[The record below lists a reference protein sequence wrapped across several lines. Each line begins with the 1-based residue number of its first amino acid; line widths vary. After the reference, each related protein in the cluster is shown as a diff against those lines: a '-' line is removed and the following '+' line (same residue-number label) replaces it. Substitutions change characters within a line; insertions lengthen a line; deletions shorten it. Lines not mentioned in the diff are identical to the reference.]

1 MSFGMSPWEE
11 SWRWAEHHPWAFGS
25 SFPASPEFST
35 LTPPWEWPWQQL
47 SSWEEMP
54 WDEQRL
60 WNALEDVSYAIAID
74 LVTSPSPSG
83 GEYFVGWSQPPHP
96 IDWIP
101 SVNPKA
107 SHREQARAV
116 LYDYF
121 HDDHLRTWAGND
133 YVRKAFGT
141 KDKPIQNTADYD
153 PVLLVAAYED
163 KNHAVWK
170 TGSGPGYPKDG
181 WTTQTRKGKPGKGVP
196 VVSWDALDDAV
207 QLAIDKR
214 LKLGPLPQSSYVT
227 HPGPVY
233 IYYYDNDWMKKI
245 VYPSIDIPDALKPD
259 NKRWWSGGGI
269 GTHQSNDPK
278 QIEAERKNPGVPGGG
293 NWGDEGF
300 DFQKD
305 LGAVGEVFGII
316 MEAVGTV
323 LQVIPGVGTA
333 IGTALIVG
341 GAVIQSI
348 TAAIGDAMIGADNA
362 AALAGLAQ
370 AVLKAVGISGIQI
383 PPEYAKMLST
393 TVNTIAQTV
402 SEAQKKNLS
411 FSQMWDTVAAQAQS
425 LGPMGDK
432 EAHTLAVIL
441 GENEAGNLFIKGH
454 TVGKFAK
461 MEQIEAIA
469 EIVKGFSIFVKD
481 PKALNLFLLGA
492 GLGHLTAVQE
502 GKKPPLIP
510 SADAN
515 RASPQ
520 ITAARTRASTASAQR
535 AGVHR
540 VGAIAQASAHS
551 AREDLDHFLDQ
562 LEDRYA
568 LGAHL
573 VGQDQPPV
581 VWDPLAWGC
590 PPNTWKDPLSG
601 HCIAKTPVCGPGF
614 RFDMN
619 TGRCMPISPG
629 MGGGW

>member
-1 MSFGMSPWEE
+1 
-11 SWRWAEHHPWAFGS
+11 
-25 SFPASPEFST
+25 
-35 LTPPWEWPWQQL
+35 
-47 SSWEEMP
+47 MP

-60 WNALEDVSYAIAID
+60 WDALEDVAHAIAAD
-74 LVTSPSPSG
+74 VVSSSSD

-121 HDDHLRTWAGND
+121 HDDHLRTWAAND

-141 KDKPIQNTADYD
+141 KGKPIVHTEDYD
-153 PVLLVAAYED
+153 PVALVRAYED
-163 KNHAVWK
+163 KNDEVWK
-170 TGSGPGYPKDG
+170 TGRGPDYPKDG
-181 WTTQTRKGKPGKGVP
+181 WTTQTRKGRPGKGVP

-233 IYYYDNDWMKKI
+233 VYYYDNDWMKKI
-245 VYPSIDIPDALKPD
+245 VFPSSTIPYALDP
-259 NKRWWSGGGI
+259 NQKRWWAVSSGPDSV
-269 GTHQSNDPK
+269 GTYQSNDPK
-278 QIEAERKNPGVPGGG
+278 QIEAERKKPGMPGGG
-293 NWGDEGF
+293 NWGGEGF

-305 LGAVGEVFGII
+305 LGQVGMVFGVI
-316 MEAVGTV
+316 MEAVGAV

-333 IGTALIVG
+333 IGSALIVG

-370 AVLKAVGISGIQI
+370 AVLKAVGISGFKI
-383 PPEYAKMLST
+383 PPEYAKVLSST
-393 TVNTIAQTV
+393 INTIAQSV
-402 SEAQKKNLS
+402 SAAQKQNLS
-411 FSQMWDTVAAQAQS
+411 FSKMWDMVAAQAQS
-425 LGPMGDK
+425 MGPMGDQ
-432 EAHTLAVIL
+432 EAHTIAQIL

-492 GLGHLTAVQE
+492 GIGHLTAVQE

-510 SADAN
+510 SADAG
-515 RASPQ
+515 RPSPQ
-520 ITAARTRASTASAQR
+520 VVAARTRAATPAAQR

-540 VGAIAQASAHS
+540 VGAIAQASVYS
-551 AREDLDHFLDQ
+551 AREDLDQLLGQ
-562 LEDRYA
+562 LEERYA
-568 LGAHL
+568 SGAHL
-573 VGQDQPPV
+573 VGQEQPPV

-590 PPNTWKDPLSG
+590 PPDTWKDPLSG
-601 HCIAKTPVCGPGF
+601 HCLARTPVCGRGF

-619 TGRCMPISPG
+619 TGKCVPIAPS